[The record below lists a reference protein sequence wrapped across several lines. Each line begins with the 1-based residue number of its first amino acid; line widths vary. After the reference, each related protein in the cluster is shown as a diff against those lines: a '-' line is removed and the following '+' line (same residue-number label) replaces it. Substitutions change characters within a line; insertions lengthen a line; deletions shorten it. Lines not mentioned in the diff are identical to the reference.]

1 MQKIVPFLWFEDR
14 AEEAIRFYTSIF
26 ANSKIIKIDH
36 IPEGPGKGNVVG
48 TFQLEGQ
55 EFMALD
61 GGPYFKFS
69 PAISLSVA
77 CESRE
82 EIDRLWKQLSEGGA
96 VLMPLDAYPFSE
108 RFGWLADRFGL
119 SWQLNLVPS
128 TQKIAPSFLFV
139 GEQHGKAEEAMNLYT
154 SVFKDSRITNMIRYG
169 ANESD
174 PEGTVKHATF
184 TLAGQQF
191 MAMESALAHQFTFTG
206 GVSMFVNCAT
216 QDEVD
221 TLWEKLS
228 EGGEILQCGWLK
240 DRYGIYWQIIPT
252 VLMKMI
258 YGSEPEKSTRAINA
272 MLQMQKIDI
281 KTLQDAF
288 EGAEPVRS

>member
-1 MQKIVPFLWFEDR
+1 MQKIIPFLWFENR
-14 AEEAIRFYTSIF
+14 AEEAMRFYTSIF
-26 ANSKIIKIDH
+26 GNSKITKIDH
-36 IPEGPGKGNVVG
+36 IPEGPGKGSVVG
-48 TFQLEGQ
+48 AFQLEGQ
-55 EFMALD
+55 EFMSLD

-69 PAISLSVA
+69 PAVSLSVA

-96 VLMPLDAYPFSE
+96 ILMPLDAYPFSE

-119 SWQLNLVPS
+119 SWQLNLKRS
-128 TQKIAPSFLFV
+128 TQKLATSLLFV

-154 SVFKDSRITNMIRYG
+154 SVFENSRVTNVVRYG

-174 PEGTVKHATF
+174 PEGTIKHATF
-184 TLAGQQF
+184 TLAGQEF
-191 MAMESALAHQFTFTG
+191 TAMDSALSHQFTFTG
-206 GVSMFVNCAT
+206 GISMFVNCAT

-228 EGGEILQCGWLK
+228 DGGEIQQCGWLK
-240 DRYGIYWQIIPT
+240 ERYGIYWQIIPT

-258 YGSEPEKSTRAINA
+258 YNSEPEKSKRALNA
-272 MLQMQKIDI
+272 MLQMKKLDI
-281 KTLQDAF
+281 KTLEDAF
-288 EGAEPVRS
+288 EGAETVRS